1 MTVPLL
7 VDTAYA
13 RMVAYSKCMS
23 ECGLLC
29 LPCPKVSLM
38 THLAGN
44 YLNAGIMAERWGTGH
59 QSIVPYQVRG
69 VTVGVWVCAK

>member
-1 MTVPLL
+1 MMGPCNDGATVAQPLR
-7 VDTAYA
+7 AYA
-13 RMVAYSKCMS
+13 QMVAYSKCMS

-44 YLNAGIMAERWGTGH
+44 YLNAGIKAERWGTGH
-59 QSIVPYQVRG
+59 QSIVPYQV
-69 VTVGVWVCAK
+69 